1 MFMNE
6 RKARYHSYVVSGVRV
21 IQELERNGYSIKI
34 NLKRMEGTCAIS
46 EKLLEPDCEVIKFE
60 DVHFIDEGSSM
71 LRNFFITVNKKHAEI
86 IKNNFGIK

>member
-1 MFMNE
+1 MSKE
-6 RKARYHSYVVSGVRV
+6 KKAKYQSYVAKGQRV
-21 IQELERNGYSIKI
+21 IQSLENGYNIKI

-60 DVHFIDEGSSM
+60 NVHFIDEGSFAV
-71 LRNFFITVNKKHAEI
+71 RNFFVTINKKHAEI